1 MMNNGVLHNQNGLK
15 ADKTIFIGAILLLL
29 PFSIPLLI
37 WPLESAVYLNNIKD
51 FIVGNF
57 GVAYIWLAISTL
69 GFVLWLAF
77 SKYGNINFGNT
88 TPQFSTFSWASMLFC
103 AGVATGILYWGSIEW
118 AYYYDSPPF
127 GAEPRSLQAIEWS
140 SSYGMFHWGITGWAF
155 YALPTVAIGYAY
167 YVRKIPQMRISTACH
182 GLIGRRS
189 KGFLGKL
196 MDIFFMAGLLGST
209 GTSLGLG
216 TPMIAAG
223 LVLLFGFESSF
234 LLQVIV
240 IIFSTIIFATSVYLG
255 LEKGIKKLSNINTT
269 LALLFLLFVL
279 LAGPTLF
286 ILKMATNSFGFLI
299 ENFIR
304 MSTWTEPLGNSNFVE
319 DWSIFYWAW
328 WIAVGPFMGIFV
340 AKISKGRTIRQIVI
354 GSLIFGSL
362 GSAVYYAVLGNYA
375 LSLELNNLIPITE
388 MVQDGKAA
396 EAIVSIVSYL
406 PMGKFILGL
415 FCIVA
420 IIFIATSFD
429 SSSYTLASCAT
440 VELDINKEPMRW
452 QRLFWAFAL
461 ILLPIGL
468 MLVGGLDSLKTAA
481 LISSMPL
488 LFVYV
493 MMGASLL
500 LSFKKNGTK
509 TTVVDEDL

>member
-1 MMNNGVLHNQNGLK
+1 
-15 ADKTIFIGAILLLL
+15 
-29 PFSIPLLI
+29 
-37 WPLESAVYLNNIKD
+37 
-51 FIVGNF
+51 
-57 GVAYIWLAISTL
+57 
-69 GFVLWLAF
+69 
-77 SKYGNINFGNT
+77 
-88 TPQFSTFSWASMLFC
+88 
-103 AGVATGILYWGSIEW
+103 
-118 AYYYDSPPF
+118 
-127 GAEPRSLQAIEWS
+127 
-140 SSYGMFHWGITGWAF
+140 
-155 YALPTVAIGYAY
+155 
-167 YVRKIPQMRISTACH
+167 
-182 GLIGRRS
+182 
-189 KGFLGKL
+189 
-196 MDIFFMAGLLGST
+196 
-209 GTSLGLG
+209 
-216 TPMIAAG
+216 
-223 LVLLFGFESSF
+223 
-234 LLQVIV
+234 
-240 IIFSTIIFATSVYLG
+240 
-255 LEKGIKKLSNINTT
+255 
-269 LALLFLLFVL
+269 
-279 LAGPTLF
+279 
-286 ILKMATNSFGFLI
+286 
-299 ENFIR
+299 
-304 MSTWTEPLGNSNFVE
+304 
-319 DWSIFYWAW
+319 
-328 WIAVGPFMGIFV
+328 
-340 AKISKGRTIRQIVI
+340 
-354 GSLIFGSL
+354 
-362 GSAVYYAVLGNYA
+362 VLGNYA